1 MKADIVGVRIKER
14 REALQMSQEDLAQ
27 LVGYKSRASINK
39 IELGRTDL
47 PQSRLTKI
55 AQALDTTES
64 YLLGWTEYAD
74 MASDTLAERRL
85 SESKIDMLITDQYEC
100 NLVKAFRQLNDSGK
114 LECMSHMEY
123 LLTQERYTKDTTSL
137 DA

>member
-1 MKADIVGVRIKER
+1 MKADIVGTRIKER

-55 AQALDTTES
+55 AKALDTTES

-74 MASDTLAERRL
+74 MASDVLAERRL
-85 SESKIDMLITDQYEC
+85 SESKTDMLITDQYEC

-123 LLTQERYTKDTTSL
+123 LLTQERYAKDTTSL